1 MATSVPSVGT
11 LGAGCESV
19 VPFVVMNSRCSHR
32 ISSPAAICSPWS
44 ALSANRGS
52 RAFVSAEPSGDK
64 PRPNLKLAV
73 SAEFPRQGTDE
84 LLYGP
89 FAAEVKRL
97 LGEKHL
103 RASGGGD
110 DDAATVVEAPGGFF
124 QREEDA
130 LGVDIEDPI
139 VILLGTFRQRLDDYL
154 GGVGHYDIQGPD
166 RTFRFVEQAG
176 DFGRARQ
183 VCLDGGGPS
192 PRFRGGLYHLAGPG
206 VILEGVDHHRRPLW
220 R

>member
-1 MATSVPSVGT
+1 
-11 LGAGCESV
+11 
-19 VPFVVMNSRCSHR
+19 
-32 ISSPAAICSPWS
+32 
-44 ALSANRGS
+44 
-52 RAFVSAEPSGDK
+52 EPSGAK
-64 PRPNLKLAV
+64 PRPNRKLAV

-176 DFGRARQ
+176 DFRRARQ
-183 VCLDGGGPS
+183 GCLGGGGLFT
-192 PRFRGGLYHLAGPG
+192 RFRGDLYDLPG
-206 VILEGVDHHRRPLW
+206 GGVSLVGVDHYGAPRCAPV
-220 R
+220 